1 MPSQPARSILVI
13 DDNADI
19 CDMLCSLAEE
29 HGHAAGAC
37 PNAPA
42 VRQALDGPLPDLLFV
57 DLMMPGLDGIEVLR
71 LLSDR
76 GCRARIV
83 MVSGSDPRLL
93 ETAVRLGRALGLDI
107 IEGLSKPFDSAEL
120 DRLMRFE
127 GG

>member
-1 MPSQPARSILVI
+1 M
-13 DDNADI
+13 DDNADV
-19 CDMLCSLAEE
+19 CDLLCGLAEDN
-29 HGHAAGAC
+29 GHAARSC
-37 PNAPA
+37 QSAPA
-42 VRQALDGPLPDLLFV
+42 VLEALEQAMPDLLFV

-107 IEGLSKPFDSAEL
+107 VEGLGKPFANAEI

-127 GG
+127 TA